1 MEVTSDTFNMTSVVD
16 ATTPDAVVLGK
27 NLGYYAI
34 IAATLFL
41 VWVFQPSHHSN
52 VSAPFYKA
60 SRMKWMF
67 SADSLVRDSYNKF
80 RDQVYQ
86 VRSTEGV
93 RTLIPAK
100 LISELKGLP
109 EDVLS
114 TSEAI
119 NEAMLV
125 EYTKFTFG
133 NHADTMHILLKSKLT
148 QHLGRFVPRLK
159 SELEFIERTEFQ
171 ECKDWTAVTVQPF
184 ILRAVARL
192 SGRIFVGAE
201 LGRTEE
207 WMELSINFAVRAFIA
222 VIKLQFFPTWARPI
236 AKYMV
241 SELRQIDRDVARAQ
255 ELLKPIIDERLQD
268 EELDP
273 CGERPDDFVQW
284 LLDALPQ
291 DQKRDYHMQA
301 KLHLILCAAA
311 IHTTSNLAT
320 DCIYDLATHP
330 ENQSVLRDEA
340 QEVLVDGDGWTRKE
354 SMAKLKK
361 TDSFIKESQ
370 RLAGNV
376 TSFIRKVVKPIDLSD
391 GTHLP
396 PGTNLLAPQIGFS
409 HDERYFPNP
418 EAFDGLRFWKMRN
431 QSEEAANRWQFSS
444 IGDYNINFGL
454 GKHACP
460 GRFFAG
466 NEIKVILA
474 HLVTKYDI
482 KLKDGEGR
490 PEPVMFMMSKT
501 ANSKAEIMFKRR
513 SET

>member
-1 MEVTSDTFNMTSVVD
+1 MEAIQSASNVTSTLDLPLPGVIIGN
-16 ATTPDAVVLGK
+16 
-27 NLGYYAI
+27 NLSYYAI

-41 VWVFQPSHHSN
+41 VWLFQPRKHN
-52 VSAPFYKA
+52 GVSAPLYKA

-86 VRSTEGV
+86 IKATEGV

-133 NHADTMHILLKSKLT
+133 NHADTMHLLLKSKLS
-148 QHLGRFVPRLK
+148 QQIGRLVPRLK
-159 SELEFIERTEFQ
+159 AELEYIERTEFRQ
-171 ECKDWTAVTVQPF
+171 CKEWTPMTIQPF
-184 ILRAVARL
+184 VLRAVSRL
-192 SGRIFVGAE
+192 SGSVFVGAD

-207 WMELSINFAVRAFIA
+207 WMDLSINFAIRAFIA
-222 VIKLQFFPTWARPI
+222 VVKLQFFPTWVRPI
-236 AKYMV
+236 AKHLV
-241 SELRQIDRDVARAQ
+241 SELRAIDRDVAKAQ
-255 ELLKPIIDERLQD
+255 QLLKPIIDQRLLD

-273 CGERPDDFVQW
+273 SGERPDDFVQW

-291 DQKRDYHMQA
+291 DQKRDYYMQA

-320 DCIYDLATHP
+320 DCIYDLATYP
-330 ENQSVLRDEA
+330 EHQEILREEARSVLE
-340 QEVLVDGDGWTRKE
+340 DGDGWARKE

-361 TDSFIKESQ
+361 MDSFVKESQ
-370 RLAGNV
+370 RLTGNV

-409 HDERYFPNP
+409 HDERYFQDP
-418 EAFDGLRFWKMRN
+418 EVFDGLRFWKMRH
-431 QSEEAANRWQFSS
+431 QSEEAANRWQFTS
-444 IGDYNINFGL
+444 IGDYNINFGI

-474 HLVTKYDI
+474 HLVLNYDI
-482 KLKDGEGR
+482 KLKEGEGR
-490 PEPVMFMMSKT
+490 PEPMMFMMSKT
-501 ANSKAEIMFKRR
+501 ANSKAEILFKRR
-513 SET
+513 TVA